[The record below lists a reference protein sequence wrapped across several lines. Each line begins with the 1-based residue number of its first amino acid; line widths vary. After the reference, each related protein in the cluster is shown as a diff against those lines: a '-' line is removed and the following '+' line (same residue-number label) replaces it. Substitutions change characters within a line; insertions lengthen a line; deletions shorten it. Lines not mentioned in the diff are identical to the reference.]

1 MNSAAKIQIIGIGDD
16 GFDGLTAQATQRIG
30 AADLIIGSPQVL
42 TFVDSVKAEKLP
54 VGADLNSIV
63 ERVQASTGKNIVV
76 LTSGDP
82 LFYGVARYLCD
93 VIGKDRF
100 EVLPHVSSMQLAF
113 ARVKESWD
121 EAYLANLATQSLERV
136 VQNARLAEKVGLF
149 TTDEVTPAAV
159 AKALLALKL
168 DYFTAYVCENLG
180 SPNERVTQGE
190 LAEIAEQSFG
200 ALNVMIL
207 IRKPGVPDRPIALVG
222 KRLFGNPD
230 EVFLQSKPKR
240 GLLTSAETR
249 SIALSQMDLG
259 PNSIVWDVGA
269 GSGSVSIEA
278 AMIASEGSVYAIEM
292 DPEDH
297 GVIKVN
303 ADSFGVTNLTP
314 ILGKAPEAWEDLP
327 DPDTVFIGGAGRQVH
342 GIAEAAFAR
351 LKPGGRIVIN
361 IGSIENLH
369 EVHELLQRLAGE
381 ARATMINIAHS
392 TYQLERHRFESLNPT
407 FLITAVKPAK
417 S

>member
-1 MNSAAKIQIIGIGDD
+1 MNSAAKIHIIGIGDD

-30 AADLIIGSPQVL
+30 AADLIIGNPQAL
-42 TFVDSVKAEKLP
+42 TYVDSVQAEKLP
-54 VGADLNSIV
+54 VGADLNAIV
-63 ERVQASTGKNIVV
+63 ERVKASSGKNIVV

-93 VIGKDRF
+93 VIGKEHF

-149 TTDEVTPAAV
+149 TTDEHTPAAV

-168 DYFTAYVCENLG
+168 DYFSAYVCENLG

-190 LAEIAEQSFG
+190 LAEIAEQQFG
-200 ALNVMIL
+200 LLNVMIL
-207 IRKPGVPDRPIALVG
+207 VRKPGVPDRPIALVG

-249 SIALSQMDLG
+249 SIALSQLDLG
-259 PNSIVWDVGA
+259 PTSIVWDVGA

-278 AMIASEGSVYAIEM
+278 AMIAAEGAVYAIEM

-297 GVIKVN
+297 GLIKSN
-303 ADSFGVTNLTP
+303 ADTFGVTNLTP
-314 ILGKAPEAWEDLP
+314 ILGKAPEAWEDIP
-327 DPDTVFIGGAGRQVH
+327 DPDCIFIGGAGRHVR
-342 GIAEAAFAR
+342 GIIEPAFAR
-351 LKPGGRIVIN
+351 LKPGGRIVLN

-407 FLITAVKPAK
+407 FLITAIKPVK